1 MKFISSAIIFSTLL
15 LASCSSNEVQ
25 KKILVMGKGT
35 IVVTEKNVN
44 MTKGSG
50 YAEKE
55 IDIRDKEATTLTV
68 ETEKGKQDISV
79 PAEGGYYILN
89 LKSDTIAGSI
99 QLMGKDISNNTV
111 MTQEVLK
118 SKIDSLAT
126 MTTGKNINF
135 KTNFMV
141 LPNQLLKITTN
152 KSAQVFG
159 PFRKIPAELEVSEDN
174 KEPEI
179 YKFYTNME
187 IRELIGRLKKLTY

>member
-1 MKFISSAIIFSTLL
+1 
-15 LASCSSNEVQ
+15 
-25 KKILVMGKGT
+25 MGKGT
-35 IVVTEKNVN
+35 IVVTDKKIN

-55 IDIRDKEATTLTV
+55 IDIREQEAITLSV
-68 ETEKGKQDISV
+68 ETEKGKQDVSV

-89 LKSDTIAGSI
+89 LKPDTIAGSV
-99 QLMGKDISNNTV
+99 QLMGKDITNTKV
-111 MTQEVLK
+111 MTQEELRA
-118 SKIDSLAT
+118 KIDSLSA
-126 MTTGKNINF
+126 MTEGKNINF

-141 LPNQLLKITTN
+141 LPNQLLKVSSN
-152 KSAQVFG
+152 KNAHVFG
-159 PFRKIPAELEVSEDN
+159 PFRKIPAELEVGEDN

>member
-1 MKFISSAIIFSTLL
+1 
-15 LASCSSNEVQ
+15 
-25 KKILVMGKGT
+25 
-35 IVVTEKNVN
+35 
-44 MTKGSG
+44 
-50 YAEKE
+50 
-55 IDIRDKEATTLTV
+55 
-68 ETEKGKQDISV
+68 
-79 PAEGGYYILN
+79 
-89 LKSDTIAGSI
+89 
-99 QLMGKDISNNTV
+99 MGKDITNNTV

-141 LPNQLLKITTN
+141 LPNQLLKVTAN
-152 KSAQVFG
+152 KSAKVFG
-159 PFRKIPAELEVSEDN
+159 PFRKIPAELEVAEDN